1 MTAREGGTGLR
12 SPEAVH
18 RHLSAQLR
26 AAGCV
31 FAEDEARL
39 MMQEA
44 RSAATLDRWVLR
56 RCVGEPLEVLL
67 GWAEFRGL
75 RVAVAPGVFV
85 PRRRTEGL
93 VRAALEVAPDHGV
106 LVDLCTG
113 TGAVALAVAHARPDL
128 ELYAADLAPA
138 AARCAQH
145 NLTGVARVVVSD
157 LFESLPPDLRG
168 RVDVVTANVPYVPS
182 ADLDLLPAEA
192 RDHEPVAAHDGGE
205 DGLDVLRRV
214 VHETKP
220 WLAPDGEVLLEV
232 SRHQQAAARFAV
244 ATAGLLPRVALS
256 DDDGTVV
263 LAAAPR

>member
-1 MTAREGGTGLR
+1 MTGGGTGAATN
-12 SPEAVH
+12 EAVH
-18 RHLSAQLR
+18 RHLSARLR

-39 MMQEA
+39 LMQEA
-44 RSAATLDRWVLR
+44 GSAATLDRWVLR
-56 RCVGEPLEVLL
+56 RCAGEPLEVLL

-93 VRAALEVAPDHGV
+93 VDAAVEAAPEHGV

-128 ELYAADLAPA
+128 ELYAADLAPTSV
-138 AARCAQH
+138 RCAQD
-145 NLTGVARVVVSD
+145 NLAGLAHVVLSD
-157 LFESLPPDLRG
+157 LFASLPPALRG

-182 ADLDLLPAEA
+182 EDLDLLPAEA
-192 RDHEPVAAHDGGE
+192 RDHEPVGAHDGGV

-214 VHETKP
+214 VRDAP
-220 WLAPDGEVLLEV
+220 AWLAPGGQVLLEV
-232 SRHQQAAARFAV
+232 SRHQQAAARFAAV
-244 ATAGLLPRVALS
+244 TAGMRPGVAS
-256 DDDGTVV
+256 ADDDGTVV
-263 LAAAPR
+263 LSATPR